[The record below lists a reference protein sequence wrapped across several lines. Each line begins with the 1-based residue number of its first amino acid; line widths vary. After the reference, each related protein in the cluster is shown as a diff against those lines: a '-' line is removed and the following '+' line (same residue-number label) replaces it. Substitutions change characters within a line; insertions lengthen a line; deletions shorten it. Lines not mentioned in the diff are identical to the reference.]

1 MKRLTLEE
9 YNNISNDYK
18 GVFMDHQGNAPYLK
32 GKRTI
37 LQNGKNGSELMFEGI
52 DFIIIEEEKIKVV
65 DITETTYEDGTQW
78 IIYEVG
84 GKYGYEIG
92 RDLDKSDIKPL
103 EEIYNDNK
111 KLKDDFINKKN
122 ISDCDIYLV
131 RLIEECR
138 QSDNEMWFLEYE
150 DINEFFK
157 GCQSIKN
164 QINIIQQE
172 VDRLGLNNYIRFFED
187 DCLITVYGD
196 IITKFLF

>member
-18 GVFMDHQGNAPYLK
+18 GVYMDFQGNAPYLK

-65 DITETTYEDGTQW
+65 DITETTYEDDTQW

>member
-1 MKRLTLEE
+1 MRKITLEE

-18 GVFMDHQGNAPYLK
+18 GVFMDYQGNAPYLK

-65 DITETTYEDGTQW
+65 DITETTYEDDTQW

-92 RDLDKSDIKPL
+92 RNLDKSDIKPL

-111 KLKDDFINKKN
+111 KLKYDFINKKK

-196 IITKFLF
+196 VITKFLF